1 MPVTIEYYYAL
12 ASPWAYLGHSAFM
25 AIIEKHGARVDDLLI
40 DYETA
45 FHAAGTLMLPQR
57 PALRKKYR
65 LLELKR
71 WSAFRAVPL
80 VPQPRHYRGEA
91 EEPDESRAVGMC
103 LALKRQGGDSMR
115 LAYAVS
121 RGLWAEERDAFRPEV
136 LREIAS
142 DEGFD
147 AAALLEAAETPD
159 IATQWRANTDRAVRN
174 GVFGMPT
181 YRWADDPSG
190 AFFFW
195 GQDRLEFVDR
205 ALATLT
211 AAP

>member
-1 MPVTIEYYYAL
+1 MPKTIEYYYAL
-12 ASPWAYLGHSAFM
+12 ASPWAYLGHIAFM
-25 AIIEKHGARVDDLLI
+25 AIVKRHGVRVDDLLI

-71 WSAFRAVPL
+71 WSAHRGVPL

-91 EEPDESRAVGMC
+91 EEPDESQAVGMC
-103 LALKRQGGDSMR
+103 LALKREGGDSMR

-121 RGLWAEERDAFRPEV
+121 RALWAEERDAFRPEI
-136 LREIAS
+136 LREIAT
-142 DEGFD
+142 DEGLNATALLD
-147 AAALLEAAETPD
+147 AADTPE
-159 IATQWRANTDRAVRN
+159 IRLHWRANTDLAVRN

-181 YRWADDPSG
+181 YRLVDDPSG
-190 AFFFW
+190 EFFFW
-195 GQDRLEFVDR
+195 GQDRLELLDR
-205 ALATLT
+205 VLSV
-211 AAP
+211 